1 MAKQGVRLPVEPVW
15 LNSWIWIK
23 TQTLP
28 GSTEN
33 ILVVDARRFNN
44 VIFIIRIHYTKL
56 QKTKVVV

>member
-33 ILVVDARRFNN
+33 ILVVDAR
-44 VIFIIRIHYTKL
+44 
-56 QKTKVVV
+56 